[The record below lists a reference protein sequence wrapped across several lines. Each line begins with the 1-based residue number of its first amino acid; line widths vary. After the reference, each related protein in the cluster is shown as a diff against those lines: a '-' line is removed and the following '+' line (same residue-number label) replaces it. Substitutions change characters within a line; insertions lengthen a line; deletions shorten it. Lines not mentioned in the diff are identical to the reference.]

1 MGTLSTI
8 MLVIAIL
15 IVLVIVLASLT
26 PTAYAIER
34 RITINQPSDRV
45 FNFVKLLEKQDQY
58 NKWVMT
64 DPNISRTYKGTDGE
78 VGATVAWDS
87 KNSQVGKGEQ
97 EITAIKPGSR
107 IDYEIRFEKPF
118 KGVSTAYM
126 TTTPTSANQ
135 TAVNWV
141 FQGKRNLVMKVFHML
156 FNLKKVL
163 GNDMATSL
171 ATLKSVL
178 EK

>member
-78 VGATVAWDS
+78 VGATVAWNS

-118 KGVSTAYM
+118 KGTSTAYM
-126 TTTPTSANQ
+126 TTVPMAAGQ

-141 FQGKRNLVMKVFHML
+141 MNGEMNLFSKVLNL
-156 FNLKKVL
+156 FLKIKKIL
-163 GNDMATSL
+163 GNDMAISL
-171 ATLKSVL
+171 DRLKAVL

>member
-1 MGTLSTI
+1 MGILTTI
-8 MLVIAIL
+8 LLVIAII
-15 IVLVIVLASLT
+15 IVLIFVLASFT
-26 PTAYAIER
+26 SNVYTIER
-34 RITINQPSDRV
+34 RTTINQPSDNV
-45 FNFVKLLEKQDQY
+45 FNYVKLLEHQNEY
-58 NKWVMT
+58 NKWVMA
-64 DPNISRTYKGTDGE
+64 DPNVIRAFTGIDGE
-78 VGATVAWDS
+78 KGAIVSWGSKVG
-87 KNSQVGKGEQ
+87 QVGKGEQ

>member
-1 MGTLSTI
+1 MGTITTI
-8 MLVIAIL
+8 LLVIAII
-15 IVLVIVLASLT
+15 IVLIFVLASFSSNT
-26 PTAYAIER
+26 YTIER
-34 RITINQPSDRV
+34 RITINQPNDKV
-45 FNFVKLLEKQDQY
+45 FNYVKLLEHQNEF

-64 DPNISRTYKGTDGE
+64 DPHVIRTFKGVDGE
-78 VGATVAWDS
+78 KGAVVAWES
-87 KNSQVGKGEQ
+87 NISQVGKGEQ
-97 EITAIKPGSR
+97 EITGIKPDSR

-126 TTTPTSANQ
+126 TTTPTSGNQ

-141 FQGKRNLVMKVFHML
+141 FQGKRNLIMKVFHML

-171 ATLKSVL
+171 DRLKAVL